1 MKTPNRLSLRLQ
13 IRNFKNAF
21 FQIGE
26 LPFKNLISDSL
37 IKSLRQ
43 SGNGNDSI
51 FTPLITLKTFL
62 LQVLNE
68 NSSCKEAVS
77 TVFMERI
84 TNGYEAN
91 SMNTGGYCKARQ
103 RLPLPILKDMVMS
116 SGQVLHQQAADDWL
130 WKGFRVA
137 LVDGTTVLMPDTKD
151 NQAAYPQQSTQ
162 KPGLGFPI
170 LRMVGLLSLTSKSCL
185 AYETAPYKGKGTG
198 ETSLFS
204 RLISLLNQ
212 NDLLLGDRYYASYAI
227 MCLLSLQGTSFIF
240 KQSSNVKTD
249 FNKGQ
254 HLGAKDHI
262 FPCKKPARKPV
273 WMSKEAYLEIP
284 NELFIRE
291 FSVDGVVYVSS
302 LLKNKT
308 YPKKELAEL
317 YALRWDVELDFR
329 TIKTN
334 MRMEMLR
341 CQTAEMVDKE
351 IAVNLLAYN
360 LVCSNIAHSAYVH
373 KKKPRHISFMG
384 AVHIMHS
391 FVGVCIVMSSK
402 ALEKLLPFLLQAISY
417 TEVGKRK
424 RPNQPRV
431 LKRRPKAFPLMTKP
445 RDDYAIA

>member
-1 MKTPNRLSLRLQ
+1 MKTSKRLSLRLQ

-37 IKSLRQ
+37 IKSLRR

-51 FTPLITLKTFL
+51 FTPLVTLKTFL
-62 LQVLNE
+62 LQILNE
-68 NSSCKEAVS
+68 DASCKEAVS

-91 SMNTGGYCKARQ
+91 SINTGGYCKARQ
-103 RLPLPILKDMVMS
+103 RLPFPILKDMVMS

-137 LVDGTTVLMPDTKD
+137 LVDGTTVLMPDTED

-185 AYETAPYKGKGTG
+185 GYETAPYKGKGTG

-204 RLISLLNQ
+204 KLISLLGQ

-227 MCLLSLQGTSFIF
+227 MYLLTLQGTSFIF

-249 FNKGQ
+249 FKKGTY
-254 HLGAKDHI
+254 LGVKDHI
-262 FPCKKPARKPV
+262 LQYKKPARKPV
-273 WMSKEAYLEIP
+273 WMSKEAYSEIP

-291 FSVDGVVYVSS
+291 FSVNGVIYVSS
-302 LLKNKT
+302 LLKIKT

-317 YALRWDVELDFR
+317 YGLRWDVELDFR

-341 CQTAEMVDKE
+341 CKTAEMVNKE

-373 KKKPRHISFMG
+373 DKKPRHISFMA
-384 AVHIMHS
+384 AVQIMHS
-391 FVGVCIVMSSK
+391 FVGVCVVMSSK
-402 ALEKLLPFLLQAISY
+402 MLEKLLPLLLKAISY

-445 RDDYAIA
+445 RSDYAIS